1 MICTSCFRGEYKTI
15 RIQKEVIIN
24 NQPVLIDNVEC
35 EKCSVCDDIIFTHQQ
50 SIELDKKRINIEFG
64 SKPVLT
70 PYELV
75 LLRKVLNMSLE
86 EICDL
91 LHVGKNTYG
100 RWERGEVIIT
110 PSMNLLVHNFM
121 DRFRDAKVNLI
132 EAEMQ
137 TAIKEA
143 KGKYFDE
150 SLSLGEF
157 IRKILNVT
165 KILPEVICKKI
176 DLESEYFNQIQNN
189 EVSPEKIP
197 VEISG
202 NISIFFQLTIDNL
215 RQLLNKALAVYAMR
229 DKISFIHARK
239 SNYGQAGIA
248 SQSRSINKI
257 IEKYLD
263 KEKSISTEQTI
274 SETYMKQV
282 EDYINKKIK
291 FENK

>member
-1 MICTSCFRGEYKTI
+1 MICTSCFKGEYKTI

-24 NQPVLIDNVEC
+24 DHPVVIDDVEC
-35 EKCSVCDDIIFTHQQ
+35 EKCSVCNDIIFTHQQ
-50 SIELDKKRINIEFG
+50 SIELDKKRINLEFS
-64 SKPVLT
+64 SKPILT

-75 LLRKVLNMSLE
+75 LLRKILNMNLE

-100 RWERGEVIIT
+100 RWERGEVAIT

-132 EAEMQ
+132 EMEMQ
-137 TAIKEA
+137 AAIKEA
-143 KGKYFDE
+143 KENIFDD

-157 IRKILNVT
+157 IRKVLSAT

-176 DLESEYFNQIQNN
+176 GFETEYFNKIQNN
-189 EVSPEKIP
+189 EIFPEKIP
-197 VEISG
+197 VEISA
-202 NISIFFQLTIDNL
+202 NILIFFQLTINNL
-215 RQLLNKALAVYAMR
+215 QQLLNKALAVYSMR
-229 DKISFIHARK
+229 GKISFVHARK
-239 SNYGQAGIA
+239 SNYGQEGIA

-257 IEKYLD
+257 LEKYLD
-263 KEKSISTEQTI
+263 KEKSTSLEHTV
-274 SETYMKQV
+274 SEAYMKQV

-291 FENK
+291 LEEK